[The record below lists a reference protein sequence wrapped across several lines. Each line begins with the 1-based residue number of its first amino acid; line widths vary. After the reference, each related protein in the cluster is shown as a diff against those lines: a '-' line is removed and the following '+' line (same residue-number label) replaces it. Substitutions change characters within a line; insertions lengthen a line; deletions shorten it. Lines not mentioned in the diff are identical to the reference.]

1 MEDSNN
7 YINYQ
12 SMVTSVATGLKQVS
26 NICTHLSMNAHTESL
41 NQLQEKLTEHI
52 FSVGIMGEFR
62 RGKSTVI
69 NALLGQAIVPSDI
82 VPTSA
87 TLNYVKWGTE
97 KKGIINFKDGTKKE
111 VAIDELSNYITKITD
126 ESEKM
131 AETVEDAVIYYP
143 CPFCQNGV
151 QIIDTPGLN
160 DDERMTAI
168 SENVIPTL
176 DAIIMVLV
184 PDSPFSQT
192 EAEFVRNKVMTSD
205 LGRIIFVVNKIDVVD
220 EDDRPRLLNAIK
232 EKIKSS
238 VLQKTIDVYGEDSEE
253 YKATREKIGD
263 IRIYP
268 VSARKALKGKM
279 NNDIRM
285 IADSGYNEFEKALSI
300 LLTEERG
307 MLELIQPIN
316 QLLSKSNEIVENIN
330 TRYNALDIHSVEFE
344 KIQLESIEKIER
356 TREQKKFEIE
366 TFKAKGYTLYNE
378 LLPNAEKIYSDI
390 ESDLKNIVENF
401 NYSSVDFKN
410 DASLNSTLSSISTS
424 IDKTLEEKLAIY
436 CERLNSEIYNQLG
449 SDVKDLDEIF
459 YQINDSIQSVHNS
472 INGKASVNTSLSN
485 IGKTILMDVGSIYA
499 TFFLSSGATAIPGLG
514 AMISGFKEHG
524 VKGAVTGGLSGATI
538 GFLSLAAFAS
548 IGLVGWPLALATGVV
563 STFGGKAVTSLI
575 FKGKQTDN
583 TKEIN
588 NVKKQLLSAV
598 DSILATMKDTRAI
611 EIWLKQTCDNAYS
624 SVADTIDNEWENT
637 LSSMEAMLTQIKID
651 IEMNA
656 VNKDQLQK
664 QFKDYIA
671 EIEKTVEEIT
681 PIKDKIAAALNSK

>member
-1 MEDSNN
+1 MENSNN

-12 SMVTSVATGLKQVS
+12 SMITSVASGLKQVS
-26 NICTHLSMNAHTESL
+26 NICSHVSMNAHAENL
-41 NQLQEKLTEHI
+41 NQLQEKLSEHI

-69 NALLGQAIVPSDI
+69 NALLGQSIVPSDI

-87 TLNYVKWGTE
+87 TLNYIKWGTT
-97 KKGIINFKDGTKKE
+97 KRGVVNFKDGTKKE
-111 VAIDELSNYITKITD
+111 VGIDELSNYITKITA

-131 AETVEDAVIYYP
+131 AETVEDAVVYYP

-220 EDDRPRLLNAIK
+220 EDDRSRLLNSIK
-232 EKIKSS
+232 EKIKTS

-253 YKATREKIGD
+253 YKATLEKIGD

-279 NNDIRM
+279 NNDIKM

-316 QLLSKSNEIVENIN
+316 QLLTKSNEIAENIN
-330 TRYNALDIHSVEFE
+330 TRYNALDIHSAEFE
-344 KIQLESIEKIER
+344 KIQLESIDKIEK
-356 TREQKKFEIE
+356 TREQKKCEVE
-366 TFKAKGYTLYNE
+366 LLKSKGNTIYNE
-378 LLPNAEKIYSDI
+378 LLPKIEEIYTEI
-390 ESDLKNIVENF
+390 ESTLAKEIEEIDLTQLNPDNKAQVQSICDNLNKQM
-401 NYSSVDFKN
+401 SVTIE
-410 DASLNSTLSSISTS
+410 STVSKHT
-424 IDKTLEEKLAIY
+424 
-436 CERLNSEIYNQLG
+436 ERLYAEICKRLG
-449 SDVKDLDEIF
+449 TDVKAMENINNEIF
-459 YQINDSIQSVHNS
+459 NTLGNIHGNIIKKSGNESTMNDIRKGLLLDLGG
-472 INGKASVNTSLSN
+472 IF
-485 IGKTILMDVGSIYA
+485 A
-499 TFFLSSGATAIPGLG
+499 TTLLTQGFLPLPGLG
-514 AMISGFKEHG
+514 GVIAGYQNHGWSG
-524 VKGAVTGGLSGATI
+524 ALAGGLSGAAAGI
-538 GFLSLAAFAS
+538 AAIALLSPLGISAFPLILAS
-548 IGLVGWPLALATGVV
+548 GLA

-575 FKGKQTDN
+575 FGKKN
-583 TKEIN
+583 TGKFVNNIKTTLNGEIKKIVKEMR
-588 NVKKQLLSAV
+588 
-598 DSILATMKDTRAI
+598 DSRSI
-611 EIWLKQTCDNAYS
+611 ESWLKQACDNTYGKI
-624 SVADTIDNEWENT
+624 ADDIDNEWENT

-656 VNKDQLQK
+656 ANKEKLQK

-671 EIEKTVEEIT
+671 EIEKIVEEIT
-681 PIKDKIAAALNSK
+681 PIKDKIVTALNSK